1 VVGIFVKELQKIE
14 KKLYEDSVLGRIT
27 EEMFSVLSHDYIVKK
42 EIKTKLAELYSKTE
56 STENQE
62 KKILSF
68 TQRIEQHENL
78 EELNAYILN
87 DLIMKIIEG
96 VRTLKLKL

>member
-1 VVGIFVKELQKIE
+1 MVGIFVKELQKIE

-56 STENQE
+56 STENQ
-62 KKILSF
+62 KKEDFIFYSK
-68 TQRIEQHENL
+68 N
-78 EELNAYILN
+78 
-87 DLIMKIIEG
+87 
-96 VRTLKLKL
+96 

>member
-1 VVGIFVKELQKIE
+1 
-14 KKLYEDSVLGRIT
+14 
-27 EEMFSVLSHDYIVKK
+27 M
-42 EIKTKLAELYSKTE
+42 AELYSKTE